1 VNSFELVFGQEAV
14 LPVEVNLQVCR
25 VSKQDDLSAE
35 EYDNLMMDKLDEVLE
50 SRLRALREIEKEKL
64 QVTNAYNKKVRGK
77 SFQIGDLLWK
87 TILPIGT

>member
-87 TILPIGT
+87 TILPIET